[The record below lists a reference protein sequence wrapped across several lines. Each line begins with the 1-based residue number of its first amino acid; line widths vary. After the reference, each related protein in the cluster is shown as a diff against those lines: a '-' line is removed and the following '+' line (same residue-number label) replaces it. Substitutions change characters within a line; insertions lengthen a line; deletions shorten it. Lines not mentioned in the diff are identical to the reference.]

1 MLQFDKNGK
10 TSLYPYK
17 VKYIRNKKHHE
28 QWALPDKNWWV
39 ETANKWPDILDLE
52 FIEVDLTNEQID
64 RYESIKDHI
73 IEGYGF
79 DEYILNGTFPEGQ
92 LEEGKAPTLEEMLNF
107 VGNTYG

>member
-1 MLQFDKNGK
+1 M
-10 TSLYPYK
+10 
-17 VKYIRNKKHHE
+17 
-28 QWALPDKNWWV
+28 
-39 ETANKWPDILDLE
+39 
-52 FIEVDLTNEQID
+52 TNEQID